1 MGSNTIATVTGGG
14 TGAVAALFDRMAADY
29 DVLEPWYEH
38 LYAVLH
44 EIVSEALRPTREVT
58 TVSPAPAGDRGPPR
72 AMRACSGDGRPSLSP
87 GRALD
92 AGCGTG
98 FQARLLE
105 RLGWEVHGV
114 DLAAALLARAR
125 ERLDTP
131 RLARA
136 DIAALPYA
144 AAAFDVVTC
153 CGSTLSFVEDPGRAL
168 AELGRVLR
176 PGGRLLLEAEH
187 RWSLD
192 LGWSLVSGLTGDGLG
207 YGLSVRD
214 AWRLVAHRA
223 DEGLWVPYPGYGRLR
238 LFTRPELGRWLSQ
251 AGLVAERWWGVH
263 SVTAVIPSTALHRP
277 RLGRLAAVL
286 YRALR
291 RLDRALAG
299 SWLARCA
306 GTSLVVLARRA
317 GDGRRAAVGGDLG
330 RRGAGLQ

>member
-1 MGSNTIATVTGGG
+1 MKDVA
-14 TGAVAALFDRMAADY
+14 GASVAALFDRMAADY

-44 EIVSEALRPTREVT
+44 AIVADTLRPADDGVGGP
-58 TVSPAPAGDRGPPR
+58 SIPAAGAGTPPAGPVSCAGPGVR
-72 AMRACSGDGRPSLSP
+72 P

-98 FQARLLE
+98 FQAQVLE

-114 DLAAALLARAR
+114 DLAPALLARAR
-125 ERLDTP
+125 QRLSRP

-136 DIAALPYA
+136 DILTLPYA
-144 AAAFDVVTC
+144 AAVFDVVAC
-153 CGSTLSFVEDPGRAL
+153 CGSTLSFVEDPARAL

-176 PGGRLLLEAEH
+176 PGGRLLLECEH

-192 LGWSLVSGLTGDGLG
+192 LAWSLISSVAGDCLG

-214 AWRLVAHRA
+214 AWRLLVHPPG
-223 DEGLWVPYPGYGRLR
+223 EGVWASYPGYGRLR
-238 LFTRPELGRWLSQ
+238 LFARAELARWLAA

-263 SVTAVIPSTALHRP
+263 SVTTLLPSTVLHRP
-277 RLGRLAAVL
+277 RLGRAAAGL

-291 RLDRALAG
+291 RLDRALAP
-299 SWLARCA
+299 SWLGRRA
-306 GTSLVVLARRA
+306 GASLVVLARRA
-317 GDGRRAAVGGDLG
+317 TEP
-330 RRGAGLQ
+330 RRGGFTMTSP